1 MPLLGESNPRQGFAG
16 VSSGFTIPNT
26 AMLSDGDSERFVR
39 TFDITPSNQKKFTIS
54 GWYKRVSDD
63 KYDIF
68 FGTQTGAT
76 AGRVQ
81 AYTHANGRI
90 VYEMY
95 HGSGW
100 NSIITD
106 RVFRDTH
113 AWYNLMFVMDIQNPV
128 QADRMR
134 IYVNGERASID
145 TSGAGAITHAYI
157 SNTALNHLMFSNSY
171 EMEIGDSGDNNMYDG
186 HMSEIIGLDGRAL
199 TSMSPFGENNDS
211 SVWIPKDPTDELAV
225 STTAESIINT
235 TSAVDS
241 VQRTTYT
248 FSSVA
253 LGTASTTRAVYV
265 WSTAQ
270 GPSVSAFNIN
280 TMTVGGISASL
291 VQVADSSA
299 EPQYMG
305 ELWRADV
312 PTGTTGDIVV
322 TWNSAVSQCGVS
334 VWSVDGDHEEFAI
347 ATDVSNSTSSVSFTN
362 VPDNSVILAGRG
374 SSFSGTHTWTGDVT
388 ENVDQEIDGSVRH
401 SAASQFH
408 ATGGSK
414 SVTCTPDGGT
424 TDSRARLVA
433 IVLSPKQGTGRN
445 GFYMPFTQS
454 TFLGA
459 DYATTATQTT
469 FNSASDWTGTTGAY
483 TFTQGSIE
491 AGTADKAVK
500 SVQTFAG
507 DFEFQ
512 WRYVDKANWM
522 IGVYDTAEDGTFND
536 SNSSGGM
543 SSMTDSFY
551 VQASSVAGNND
562 IRYGSATVVDSTTIS
577 NGDTWK
583 IGRVGS
589 QIKVYR
595 NGSVVHTFSQ
605 TNSDTMRI
613 VFAQGDT
620 SADAD
625 NISWVDGTGTVGK
638 NFFAIG
644 SPTQSGDTPTENYA
658 VMSSLHSNAA
668 EFAEGGTTAVTD
680 GTDGA
685 QLTGSIAF
693 DSQDSDGYYFV
704 VRPTTTSSTIGAFS
718 VGVATV
724 DHANETPTNDATNA
738 GSWFLSCGSGGI
750 TNTSGISNGT
760 WDSQSNGGGSLN
772 DYFQIAVKAGKIY
785 FGKNNTW
792 YDSSDNT
799 FANAGEAFSNLTGMV
814 VPMVQH
820 AHASAGTFQVEFGA
834 FGYTHAKPSGFKDIN
849 TTNLKASNP
858 PAIEDGSK
866 YFNTVLYTANNSDD
880 HAITG
885 VGFKPDW
892 VWIKDRD
899 TVASH
904 AAFDAVRGVSGG
916 NGFIVPNTTDSQG
929 QGGQTNTLKSLDSDG
944 FTLDDDSNDQRV
956 NFGGEMVSWNWLAGN
971 LSDGSGTS
979 NGDGSVTS
987 TISVNTTAG
996 FSICKFSPGGNVN
1009 MTFGHGLGVAPRMV
1023 IVKNLDDGATNWQV
1037 LHLDVGVGNKI
1048 FLNTDAAKA
1057 ADANMWQNTA
1067 PSTTVVSMGTAQ
1079 TTAENFI
1086 AYCFAAV
1093 PGYSAFGSYEGGANS
1108 ADGRLVRL
1116 DFSPAWLMIKNID
1129 NAGES
1134 WYIFDDKRPGYNQ
1147 ENYQLIANTTA
1158 VEGSG
1163 DILDLLSNGFKI
1175 RANDRAY
1182 GGTSSTDTYIYM
1194 AFAKNPFAGSAPATA
1209 R

>member
-1 MPLLGESNPRQGFAG
+1 MPLLGESNPRQGFSG
-16 VSSGFTIPNT
+16 VSSGFTIDNT
-26 AMLSDGDSERFVR
+26 AMLSDGDSERFTR

-63 KYDIF
+63 QYDIF
-68 FGTQTGAT
+68 FGAGTGTAT
-76 AGRVQ
+76 GRVQ
-81 AYTHANGRI
+81 AYTHGGNGRI
-90 VYEMY
+90 VFEMY

-100 NSIITD
+100 NAIITD
-106 RVFRDTH
+106 RVFRDLH

-128 QADRMR
+128 AADRMR

-145 TSGAGAITHAYI
+145 TSGAGAITHSYI
-157 SNTALNHLMFSNSY
+157 SNTALNHLMFSNST
-171 EMEIGDSGDNNMYDG
+171 EMEIGDSGDNNLYDG
-186 HMSEIIGLDGRAL
+186 HMSEIVALDGRAL
-199 TSMSPFGENNDS
+199 TSMSPFAETSENG
-211 SVWIPKDPTDELAV
+211 VWIPKDPTDELAV

-241 VQRTTYT
+241 VNRTTYT

-280 TMTVGGISASL
+280 TMTVGGVSASL

-322 TWNSAVSQCGVS
+322 TWNSGVSQCGVS

-347 ATDVSNSTSSVSFTN
+347 ATDLSNSTSSVSFTN

-374 SSFSGTHTWTGDVT
+374 SAFTGTHIWTGDVT
-388 ENVDQEIDGSVRH
+388 ENVDQTIEGTVRH

-414 SVTCTPDGGT
+414 TVTCTPSD
-424 TDSRARLVA
+424 TDSRARMVA

-445 GFYMPFTQS
+445 GFYLPFTQS

-491 AGTADKAVK
+491 AGTSDKAVK

-512 WRYVDKANWM
+512 WRYVDKANWI

-562 IRYGSATVVDSTTIS
+562 IKYGSTTVVDTTTIS

-625 NISWVDGTGTVGK
+625 HISWVDGTGTVGK
-638 NFFAIG
+638 NVFAIG

-658 VMSSLHSNAA
+658 VMSQLHSNAGV
-668 EFAEGGTTAVTD
+668 FAEGGTTAVTD

-685 QLTGSIAF
+685 QLTGSMAF
-693 DSQDSDGYYFV
+693 DSQDSDGYYFI

-724 DHANETPTNDATNA
+724 DHANETPTNDSTNA
-738 GSWFLSCGSGGI
+738 GSWFLSCGNGNV

-792 YDSSDNT
+792 YDSSDGT

-849 TTNLKASNP
+849 TTNLNASNP
-858 PAIEDGSK
+858 PAIEDG
-866 YFNTVLYTANNSDD
+866 TAHMQTTLYSGTSSTLEVNQSENS
-880 HAITG
+880 T
-885 VGFKPDW
+885 FQPDLLW
-892 VWIKDRD
+892 IKSRDATSNQVWI
-899 TVASH
+899 
-904 AAFDAVRGVSGG
+904 DAVRGASKQQYSNAAATEGTESDGVTS
-916 NGFIVPNTTDSQG
+916 FDA
-929 QGGQTNTLKSLDSDG
+929 DG
-944 FTLDDDSNDQRV
+944 FTVGDDSGDYV
-956 NFGGEMVSWNWLAGN
+956 NRSGENMVAWQWLAAN
-971 LSDGSGTS
+971 LSNGSGTA
-979 NGDGSVTS
+979 NGDGTKASV
-987 TISVNTTAG
+987 ISVNQTAG
-996 FSICKFSPGGNVN
+996 FSIVTWTHQTSANYTV
-1009 MTFGHGLGVAPRMV
+1009 GHGLGAVPKMI
-1023 IVKNLDDGATNWQV
+1023 IVKTRNQSTNW
-1037 LHLDVGVGNKI
+1037 GVYHPSITLGNRLR
-1048 FLNTDAAKA
+1048 LNDTSNQSSGYWGTNTFNSTVFSIGTTRDA
-1057 ADANMWQNTA
+1057 DSSTA
-1067 PSTTVVSMGTAQ
+1067 VAWCW
-1079 TTAENFI
+1079 AEI
-1086 AYCFAAV
+1086 

-1116 DFSPAWLMIKNID
+1116 DFSPAWLMIKNVD
-1129 NAGES
+1129 NDGES
-1134 WYIFDDKRPGYNQ
+1134 WYVFDNKRPGYNQ
-1147 ENYQLIANTTA
+1147 ENYQLIPNSASG
-1158 VEGSG
+1158 EGSG
-1163 DILDLLSNGFKI
+1163 DIVDLLSNGFKI

-1182 GGTSSTDTYIYM
+1182 GGTSNTDTYIYM
-1194 AFAKNPFAGSAPATA
+1194 AFAENPFAGSAPATA

>member
-54 GWYKRVSDD
+54 GWYKRVSHD

-68 FGTQTGAT
+68 FGAGTGTT

-95 HGSGW
+95 HGGGW
-100 NSIITD
+100 NAMITD

-128 QADRMR
+128 AADRMR
-134 IYVNGERASID
+134 IYVNGERATID
-145 TSGAGAITHAYI
+145 TSCAGGAITHSYI
-157 SNTALNHLMFSNSY
+157 SNTALNHLMFSNST

-211 SVWIPKDPTDELAV
+211 GVWIPKDPTDELAV

-241 VQRTTYT
+241 VDRTTYT

-280 TMTVGGISASL
+280 TMTVGGVSASL

-322 TWNSAVSQCGVS
+322 TWNSGVSQCGVS

-388 ENVDQEIDGSVRH
+388 ENVDQTIEGSVRH

-414 SVTCTPDGGT
+414 TVTCTPSSS
-424 TDSRARLVA
+424 DSRARMVA

-491 AGTADKAVK
+491 AGTSDKAVK

-512 WRYVDKANWM
+512 WRYVDKANWI

-562 IRYGSATVVDSTTIS
+562 IKYGSTTVVDTTTIS

-658 VMSSLHSNAA
+658 VMSSLHSDAA
-668 EFAEGGTTAVTD
+668 EFAEGATTAVTN

-685 QLTGSIAF
+685 QLIGSMAF
-693 DSQDSDGYYFV
+693 DSQDSNGYYFI

-718 VGVATV
+718 VGVATI
-724 DHANETPTNDATNA
+724 DHANETPVNDSTNA
-738 GSWFLSCGSGGI
+738 GSWFLSCGNGNV

-792 YDSSDNT
+792 YDSSDGT

-834 FGYTHAKPSGFKDIN
+834 FGYTHAKPSGYKDIN

-885 VGFKPDW
+885 VGFQPDW

-899 TVASH
+899 TIASH
-904 AAFDAVRGVSGG
+904 AVFDAVRGVSGG
-916 NGFIVPNTTDSQG
+916 NKFLVPNTSDIEG
-929 QGGQTNTLKSLDSDG
+929 QGGATNTLKSLDSDG
-944 FTLDDDSNDQRV
+944 FTLDDDSDDQRV
-956 NFGGEMVSWNWLAGN
+956 NFGGQMVSWNWLAGN
-971 LSDGSGTS
+971 ATSTPSG
-979 NGDGSVTS
+979 GSVAS
-987 TISVNTTAG
+987 TVSVNQTAG
-996 FSICKFSPGGNVN
+996 FSIVTWTGTGANA
-1009 MTFGHGLGVAPRMV
+1009 TIAHGLGAVPKWI
-1023 IVKNLDDGATNWQV
+1023 IVKNRDSAGNNWPVYHVGQNNTHHSFLDSNALAVAGDRWQDTTPTSTVFSVDGTT
-1037 LHLDVGVGNKI
+1037 DVNKS
-1048 FLNTDAAKA
+1048 TDK
-1057 ADANMWQNTA
+1057 M
-1067 PSTTVVSMGTAQ
+1067 V
-1079 TTAENFI
+1079 
-1086 AYCFAAV
+1086 AYCFADV
-1093 PGYSAFGSYEGGANS
+1093 PGYSKFGSYKGTGVAPTFIELGFTPAWIMNKRITHSSGNGTWIIRDNKRNTFNPVNTIVEANS
-1108 ADGRLVRL
+1108 TAAESTDYAM
-1116 DFSPAWLMIKNID
+1116 DF
-1129 NAGES
+1129 
-1134 WYIFDDKRPGYNQ
+1134 
-1147 ENYQLIANTTA
+1147 
-1158 VEGSG
+1158 V
-1163 DILDLLSNGFKI
+1163 SNGFVW
-1175 RANDRAY
+1175 RDTQHYTNENTA
-1182 GGTSSTDTYIYM
+1182 STYIYM
-1194 AFAKNPFAGSAPATA
+1194 AFAEFPFAGSAPAPA
-1209 R
+1209 Q